1 MPWRAAAKM
10 VVTWGITN
18 GGMSKTVAVW
28 FFCNNFWVQNKLT
41 TLSLQQ
47 TCSAWFDI
55 QANIVSPGPTSSSY
69 KPCAKAVECRCKIV
83 AKQTRVWDTLCNFGW
98 EWCEHTVVVW
108 RLVME
113 ALLLLVV
120 RKGWEV
126 FDDGVDPHMWIFND
140 DIITSRS
147 ATVQRS
153 SWCLELRIVRC
164 GSCSFLSSSSAGRV
178 LAARVVNQQPAALR
192 NK

>member
-1 MPWRAAAKM
+1 
-10 VVTWGITN
+10 
-18 GGMSKTVAVW
+18 MSKTVAV
-28 FFCNNFWVQNKLT
+28 WVQNKLT

-69 KPCAKAVECRCKIV
+69 KPCAKAVECRCKIGTKKNKFQIRYAILAGNDV
-83 AKQTRVWDTLCNFGW
+83 
-98 EWCEHTVVVW
+98 HTVLVW
-108 RLVME
+108 WLVME

-126 FDDGVDPHMWIFND
+126 FDDGMDPHMRIFHD
-140 DIITSRS
+140 GLITSRS
-147 ATVQRS
+147 ETVQRS

-178 LAARVVNQQPAALR
+178 LAARVVNQQLAALR
-192 NK
+192 NKI